1 MEMAMVVWGGGDVV
15 FGRRTRFEEC
25 GHQLPVSFAQSGGV
39 QTTLSNQ
46 SSNQTAALTKALYQT
61 ATADVQVRARVR
73 RPGVA
78 ATVMADMYGGL

>member
-1 MEMAMVVWGGGDVV
+1 METAMVVWEGGDVV
-15 FGRRTRFEEC
+15 FGKRARNEEC

-46 SSNQTAALTKALYQT
+46 SSNQTAAQTKALYQT